1 MKAAQIAQVVVIVLA
16 AFGVY
21 GFVSTAK
28 DSEARRACSALC
40 ALKPDY
46 AGRNRLAPDFE
57 LPTSRVRRSSSRA
70 TAARS

>member
-28 DSEARRACSALC
+28 DSESRRACSALC
-40 ALKPDY
+40 ASASITPG
-46 AGRNRLAPDFE
+46 ATACSDFE
-57 LPTSRVRRSSSRA
+57 LPNLEGKKVKLSSYRGKV
-70 TAARS
+70 